1 MSEEGRPMG
10 KYKGHEEFGVN
21 APINW
26 REKATSESYLK
37 GMSRIAPPNMT
48 PREQRG
54 KRFEERTDK
63 PESAKWHHNYDIAM
77 FGGTEIPKPTYQSK
91 QMALEEMLDGIT
103 RIPHVKRR

>member
-1 MSEEGRPMG
+1 MG
-10 KYKGHEEFGVN
+10 KYKGHDEFGAN

-26 REKATSESYLK
+26 REKTTSEAYLK
-37 GMSRIAPPNMT
+37 GMSGITPPGMK

-54 KRFEERTDK
+54 QRFAARTEK

-77 FGGTEIPKPTYQSK
+77 FGGTEIPKPSYQTK
-91 QMALEEMLDGIT
+91 QMALEEMLNGIT